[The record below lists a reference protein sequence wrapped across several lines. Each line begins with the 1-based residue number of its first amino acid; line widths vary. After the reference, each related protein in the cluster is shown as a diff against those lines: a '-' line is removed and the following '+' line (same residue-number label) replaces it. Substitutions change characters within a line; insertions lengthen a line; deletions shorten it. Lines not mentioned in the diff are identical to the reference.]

1 MAKKKQIEKIC
12 GNCLLYNHEKK
23 ECKVAVLIEGQEFH
37 MPVLPRDKCHLDE
50 LNIPVN
56 QVRWWV
62 EDENGN
68 KVDGNGIVKVEYPAE
83 FFGKEGK

>member
-1 MAKKKQIEKIC
+1 MAKKKEIEKIC

-23 ECKVAVLIEGQEFH
+23 ECKVAVLIEGQEYH

-68 KVDGNGIVKVEYPAE
+68 KVDGNGIVKVEYPTD
-83 FFGKEGK
+83 FFGQERK